1 MTEVKFQKSPAGG
14 TNTMNETN
22 TLYKLMILYMLEKI
36 DFSMTYGQI
45 QDFVLGKGYTS
56 YFVLQSSIADLL
68 ESDLIHAEKI
78 RNTSYYSITPEGE
91 DTIRY
96 FRSKLSLP
104 IRSDIDQYLKD
115 NKIAIIDAVSVVADF
130 YRTTNDDFEVRCL
143 IREKKSN
150 LIDLKMTVTDEE
162 QAASICRQ
170 WRSKSAQ
177 VYEYLIQ
184 ELMQQ

>member
-1 MTEVKFQKSPAGG
+1 
-14 TNTMNETN
+14 MNDTN

-45 QDFVLGKGYTS
+45 QDFILGKGYTS
-56 YFVLQSSIADLL
+56 YFILQSSIAELI
-68 ESDLIHAEKI
+68 EADLIHAEKI

-91 DTIRY
+91 DTIRF
-96 FRSKLSLP
+96 FRTKLSLP
-104 IRSDIDQYLKD
+104 IRTDIDQYLKD
-115 NKIAIIDAVSVVADF
+115 NKIAIIDEVSVTADY

-143 IREKKSN
+143 VREKKSN
-150 LIDLKMTVTDEE
+150 LIELKLTVTDEE

-170 WRSKSAQ
+170 WRGKSLQ

-184 ELMQQ
+184 ELMQK